1 VRQAAAYSSSYAI
14 ASAAS
19 CPAPLGR
26 LDLKAG
32 IAQPIDNEI
41 GGLVGIKDL
50 MVKVGAA
57 EQVDEHV
64 LGS

>member
-1 VRQAAAYSSSYAI
+1 VRQAAPYSSSYAI

-32 IAQPIDNEI
+32 IEQPLDDDLGRVFGVKDLRREIAAAEEI
-41 GGLVGIKDL
+41 G
-50 MVKVGAA
+50 
-57 EQVDEHV
+57 
-64 LGS
+64 